1 MIRKTL
7 VAGLILG
14 IAATPAFA
22 EGSSKEETAGVGVG
36 AILGGVAGGPAGAVI
51 GAAIGA
57 RLGDNYHRKKDE
69 ITRLNASLDGSRS
82 KVSDLERNIVALKGE
97 IRNKESQLA
106 QSHELAR
113 PEIVALL
120 QTGIEMDL
128 LFRTDAHVLADD
140 TGQRLRALAASLAAN
155 PDIRIRLD
163 GFADERGNAE
173 YNQALSG
180 KRADHV
186 RDLLVANG
194 VPGDRITVNAHGESP
209 ASSQDL
215 DGYAM
220 ERRVSLTLYL
230 GDAPAVAS
238 ISNQPMD

>member
-7 VAGLILG
+7 VAGLIFG

-22 EGSSKEETAGVGVG
+22 EGSSREETAGVGFG
-36 AILGGVAGGPAGAVI
+36 AIIGGVAGGPVGAII
-51 GAAIGA
+51 GAAVGA
-57 RLGDNYHRKKDE
+57 KLGDNYHEKKEE
-69 ITRLNASLDGSRS
+69 ISLLSSSLDGSRS

-97 IRNKESQLA
+97 IRNKDGQL
-106 QSHELAR
+106 QRSRELAR

-128 LFRTDAHVLADD
+128 LFRTDEHVLAED
-140 TGQRLRALAASLAAN
+140 TGDRLRALAASLAAN
-155 PDIRIRLD
+155 PDIRVRLD
-163 GFADERGNAE
+163 GFADERGDAE

-194 VPGDRITVNAHGESP
+194 VPGDRIAVNAHGESP
-209 ASSQDL
+209 ASNQDV
-215 DGYAM
+215 DSYAL

-238 ISNQPMD
+238 ISKQPVN